1 MFADMGKKGGMMT
14 KNQIYLLALFS
25 MILLLMGVIFVTQAQ
40 AQSGYPVPTTPQP
53 YPVPTAVPT
62 VSPVPTYTTPTA
74 VTLAHAQANE
84 ELPNVVFWG
93 GLLIVA
99 LFGLSFFWV
108 ARELTLRKIAN
119 GQAVKTAV
127 LGYCNHCVAYYADIP
142 KSCPNC
148 GGYIELLHLEDDQ
161 NVG

>member
-1 MFADMGKKGGMMT
+1 MFADMGKKGGMMK
-14 KNQIYLLALFS
+14 KNDYYLIAMFFLWYFPLMALLAP
-25 MILLLMGVIFVTQAQ
+25 GAQ

-53 YPVPTAVPT
+53 YPFPTAVPT

-84 ELPNVVFWG
+84 ELPNGAFWG

-119 GQAVKTAV
+119 EQAAKTAV

-148 GGYIELLHLEDDQ
+148 GGYIELLYLEDEQ